1 MTDKASKLAWRVL
14 RVDLG
19 SGAITV
25 EEQGEKFI
33 RRHLGGQGVAAW
45 YLNRE
50 VPPGVEPFDPGN
62 RLIFTGGL
70 LTGLKFPGAGRG
82 SVAAR
87 SPLTGGFGCA
97 EFGGYFSAE
106 LRHAGWDTLIVQGR
120 APEPVY
126 LHIVDDQVEIR
137 PAAALWGLE
146 TGPAQAAILAE
157 VGDPKTRV
165 ACIGPAG
172 ENRVRY
178 AAVIADLRHA
188 AGRTGLGAVMGG
200 KNLKAVAVRGHGEV
214 GARDPERVE
223 RVRRALTDE
232 LATSVYGK
240 FFGANGT
247 AGGLSVQN
255 AMSVLPTQNFR
266 AGSFAEARAISGEE
280 LNAKYLAS
288 RGACYACPLACKRVV
303 KAEVADPRY
312 GGPEY
317 ETMAA
322 FGSLL
327 GVNDLAAVCRA
338 HERCNALGVDSISA
352 GVCIAF
358 AMEGAEK
365 GVLDATA
372 GAPTWGDAAGALALL
387 EDIAHRRGASAG
399 LDPALD
405 HPRLGDLLA
414 EGVKRAA
421 AEIGRGSEEW
431 AMQVHG
437 QELPMHE
444 PKGKWGV
451 GLGYVASVT
460 GADHNTAA
468 QDTLF
473 AGKGRPVD
481 LITTVGVDEPVP
493 PLDLGPRKVRAYAQL
508 ANFSAL
514 VNCLVLCN
522 FVTAPTTGLNLT
534 ALREVVAGVTGWDV
548 SDWELLAAGERAT
561 VLARCFNVRHGA
573 FGDDRLPA
581 RLHVPFEAG
590 MLRGKT
596 VTPEEFARAVA
607 LYYEMM
613 GYDERGVP
621 RPGRLVQ
628 LQLDWLAGEIGHH
641 SLRG

>member
-288 RGACYACPLACKRVV
+288 
-303 KAEVADPRY
+303 
-312 GGPEY
+312 
-317 ETMAA
+317 
-322 FGSLL
+322 
-327 GVNDLAAVCRA
+327 
-338 HERCNALGVDSISA
+338 
-352 GVCIAF
+352 
-358 AMEGAEK
+358 
-365 GVLDATA
+365 
-372 GAPTWGDAAGALALL
+372 TWGDAAGALALL